1 MNLEALRAYLFQKK
15 ATTEEQPFGPQALV
29 FKVVGKMYALIAWE
43 EQPLR
48 LTLKCD
54 PDLAV
59 SLRSR
64 YPAVQPGY
72 YMNKAHWNTISLDGS
87 IPETELLGLIDHSY
101 ELVVA
106 SLKKVDRIK
115 LQEAG

>member
-1 MNLEALRAYLFQKK
+1 MNLEALRAYLLQKK

-59 SLRSR
+59 SLRHR

-87 IPETELLGLIDHSY
+87 ILETELLGLIDHSY

-106 SLKKVDRIK
+106 SLKKADRIK
-115 LQEAG
+115 LQESV